1 MPVAKINVICGESD
15 TKYICKK
22 GYNKVVFVLL
32 YIILGI
38 CACTMPGVVNVHG
51 AQGYGACAQLIVTGA

>member
-15 TKYICKK
+15 TKSLQKRLQESCFCPLT
-22 GYNKVVFVLL
+22 VHS
-32 YIILGI
+32 I
-38 CACTMPGVVNVHG
+38 CACTVPSVVNVHG